1 MTGPDRCRIHHW
13 GLFSSSLGLKSGVHK
28 KPKGIFPFGKTPFGE
43 LVIFISENQKVI
55 WGPSFSFYFSLVGAG
70 LIISIFDQIK
80 IKLIPKASGSYA

>member
-1 MTGPDRCRIHHW
+1 MSNT
-13 GLFSSSLGLKSGVHK
+13 SLGTILIIPGAKIGRTQKTERDLS
-28 KPKGIFPFGKTPFGE
+28 FGKTPFGE